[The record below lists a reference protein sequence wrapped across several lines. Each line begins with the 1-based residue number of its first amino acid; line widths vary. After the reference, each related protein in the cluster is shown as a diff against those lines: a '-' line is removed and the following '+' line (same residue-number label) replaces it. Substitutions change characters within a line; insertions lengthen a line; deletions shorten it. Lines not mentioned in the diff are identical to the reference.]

1 MNQTWLISGP
11 PGCGKTTWI
20 LKMLQQHAGPCSYLR
35 LSGHSLDNLELGR
48 NAGID
53 RAWLHDQIPQLNDLS
68 KNDHNPADGDNNH
81 LALIE
86 LRNLCPE
93 IVLALREKAPLA
105 PRDRP

>member
-1 MNQTWLISGP
+1 MSADLAHRVQNAFDRCKAFP
-11 PGCGKTTWI
+11 E
-20 LKMLQQHAGPCSYLR
+20 AGV
-35 LSGHSLDNLELGR
+35 
-48 NAGID
+48 D
-53 RAWLHDQIPQLNDLS
+53 RGNFIVR
-68 KNDHNPADGDNNH
+68 GDAY